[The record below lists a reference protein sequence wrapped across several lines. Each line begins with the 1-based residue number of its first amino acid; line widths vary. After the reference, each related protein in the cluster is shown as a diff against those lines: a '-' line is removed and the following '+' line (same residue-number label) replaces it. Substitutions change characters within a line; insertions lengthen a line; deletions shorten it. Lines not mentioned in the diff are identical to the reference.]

1 MITEEPVE
9 AAIQSCSEQNVLI
22 KYVQNP
28 WKMMAAIEHAILE
41 YGSWVFIFMPYL
53 SPIKYNLYFFK
64 V

>member
-1 MITEEPVE
+1 MIIEEPVE
-9 AAIQSCSEQNVLI
+9 AAIQSCSEQNVII

-41 YGSWVFIFMPYL
+41 YL

>member
-1 MITEEPVE
+1 MIIEEPVE

-41 YGSWVFIFMPYL
+41 YGSWVFIFMP
-53 SPIKYNLYFFK
+53 
-64 V
+64 